1 MQIDPEKPALPISH
15 PPYYAAYLAKL
26 QGSFATL
33 AMAEDTGALN
43 EGVIDEDDFLAQA
56 KLIQNEREAMFFS
69 ALDHQRSGV
78 VACVFDTSDRVQHMF
93 YRYLD
98 PAQAVTKHSGAIER
112 MYCDMDR
119 LVGKTLEHADRD
131 SDKDTAVFVL
141 SDHGFCSFRRG
152 VNLNAW
158 LHQNGYLALKGDE
171 IDWPCTRAYTV
182 GLGGLSLNVRGRE
195 AQGVVDP
202 EDASSLTAELISRLA
217 GLRDEDSGEI
227 AIRNVY
233 AYPDAAP
240 DLIVGY
246 ARGYRASWD
255 AALGKVS
262 ARVFEDNLKAW
273 SGDHCVD
280 PSLVPGVLFSNRKL
294 DSDDPGIE
302 DMAPTALRLFGIQP
316 PEWMEGKSVIH
327 FA

>member
-1 MQIDPEKPALPISH
+1 MSPSSQPR
-15 PPYYAAYLAKL
+15 YYAIYLAKL
-26 QGSFATL
+26 LGSFSTL
-33 AMAEDTGALN
+33 GMAEDTSALN
-43 EGVIDEDDFLAQA
+43 EGAIDEDDFLAQA
-56 KLIQNEREAMFFS
+56 KLIQAEREAMFFS

-98 PAQAVTKHSGAIER
+98 PTQAVTKHTGVIER

-119 LVGKTLEHADRD
+119 IVGKTMEHAE
-131 SDKDTAVFVL
+131 KDTAVFVL
-141 SDHGFCSFRRG
+141 SDHGFCSFRRA
-152 VNLNAW
+152 VNLNTW
-158 LHQNGYLALKGDE
+158 LHRNGYLALEGDE
-171 IDWPCTRAYTV
+171 IDWSRTRAYAF
-182 GLGGLSLNVRGRE
+182 GLGGVHLNLRGRE
-195 AQGVVDP
+195 AHGVVKP
-202 EDASSLTAELISRLA
+202 EDTSTLTRELISRLA
-217 GLRDEDSGEI
+217 GLRDDDTGEI

-233 AYPDAAP
+233 AHADAAP

-262 ARVFEDNLKAW
+262 PRVFEDNLKAW

-294 DSDDPGIE
+294 DADDPGIE